1 MSTPSRGLT
10 LIVPEPIADRLA
22 QLGWTSDRSLVLGDH
37 WQWLANGL
45 LWLLTRVLGKTEP
58 KAIAEP
64 ENLEFSADSF
74 RQSWEQAQTG
84 KTLPLSELWEGIEDD

>member
-1 MSTPSRGLT
+1 MSTPSSDLT
-10 LIVPEPIADRLA
+10 LIVPEPIAKRLA
-22 QLGWTSDRSLVLGDH
+22 QLGWTSDQSLVLGDH

-45 LWLLTRVLGKTEP
+45 LWLLTRVLGKIEP

-64 ENLEFSADSF
+64 ESMEFSADSF

-84 KTLPLSELWEGIEDD
+84 TTLPLSDLWQGIEDD

>member
-1 MSTPSRGLT
+1 MSTPSRDLT
-10 LIVPEPIADRLA
+10 LIVPEPIAERLA

-74 RQSWEQAQTG
+74 RQSWEQATTG
-84 KTLPLSELWEGIEDD
+84 ATLPLSELFDRHLL